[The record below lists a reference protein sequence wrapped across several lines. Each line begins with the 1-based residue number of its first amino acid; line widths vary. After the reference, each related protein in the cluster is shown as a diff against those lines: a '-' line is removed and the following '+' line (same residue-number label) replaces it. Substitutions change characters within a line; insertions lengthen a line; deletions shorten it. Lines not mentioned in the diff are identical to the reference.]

1 MDEREPR
8 LIADDRVGPDLRD
21 RNVHVLAQSASDV
34 DHRLRHVQVK
44 RGAQPRERRPL
55 RHGLE
60 VIDGLSRFDF
70 DHTEQLAAA
79 LVLQDQVGIPRW
91 WSSHRRRLFVAW
103 INGDVEFPFIF
114 RLQQTN
120 DAVVLELLPDW
131 PDEDWAH
138 TTSDACAHLDDPARD
153 PASKGAEYS
162 IMAPVASSESNLESA
177 PRVLIVD
184 DDVSVTDT
192 FSRMLRLEGYE
203 VWSALSADEG
213 LSLAQTH
220 RPHAIILDLRM
231 PLTSGLHFLRA
242 IRAIPGLT
250 GTPVAIVTGD
260 YYLDDAQSNE
270 IRELGAELRYK
281 PLWLEELVT
290 LARDLLKMPVRE

>member
-1 MDEREPR
+1 VVDR
-8 LIADDRVGPDLRD
+8 LGGFYLNDS
-21 RNVHVLAQSASDV
+21 Q
-34 DHRLRHVQVK
+34 
-44 RGAQPRERRPL
+44 
-55 RHGLE
+55 
-60 VIDGLSRFDF
+60 
-70 DHTEQLAAA
+70 QLPSA
-79 LVLQDQVGIPRW
+79 LVLQDQIGKP
-91 WSSHRRRLFVAW
+91 RRRSTNRGGLLTAGVD
-103 INGDVEFPFIF
+103 GDVELSLIF
-114 RLQQTN
+114 RLKQAD

-138 TTSDACAHLDDPARD
+138 TTSVPIETAPDAD
-153 PASKGAEYS
+153 PASKVAEYS
-162 IMAPVASSESNLESA
+162 IMAPVSSPSPNQETP

-203 VWSALSADEG
+203 VWAALSADEG
-213 LSLAQTH
+213 LTLAQTH
-220 RPHAIILDLRM
+220 RPHAVILDLRM
-231 PLTSGLHFLRA
+231 PLTSGLQFLRA

-260 YYLDDAQSNE
+260 YYLDDAQSDE

-290 LARDLLKMPVRE
+290 LARELLNLGLKA